1 MVWLEPEGLNTST
14 VYPNGLSSAFSRD
27 VQQLVI
33 NSIRGLE
40 HTKITQPAYDVEY
53 DYVDPRALT
62 HTLEVRACNG
72 LHLAGQIIG
81 TTGYEEAAALG
92 VVAGASAG
100 LAAQG
105 RPPLVVRRD
114 EGYIGVLIDDLV
126 TRGTMEPY
134 RMFTSRAEYRLLLR
148 ADNADSRLTGL
159 GHKAGIVSEE
169 RHETLRRKT
178 AAIDVGLASL
188 RRFSLPNSEWH
199 ERGFGVRPNG
209 ERRSAEQ
216 ARSDLSETRPQA

>member
-1 MVWLEPEGLNTST
+1 
-14 VYPNGLSSAFSRD
+14 
-27 VQQLVI
+27 
-33 NSIRGLE
+33 
-40 HTKITQPAYDVEY
+40 
-53 DYVDPRALT
+53 
-62 HTLEVRACNG
+62 
-72 LHLAGQIIG
+72 
-81 TTGYEEAAALG
+81 
-92 VVAGASAG
+92 
-100 LAAQG
+100 
-105 RPPLVVRRD
+105 
-114 EGYIGVLIDDLV
+114 
-126 TRGTMEPY
+126 
-134 RMFTSRAEYRLLLR
+134 MFTSRAEYRLLLR